1 MKRADVFARDGYR
14 CVYCGTVASTD
25 LLSVDHVQPRVK
37 GGDSSGG
44 NVVTACIPCN
54 TAKGSRSLV
63 QFLLQDET
71 VRRNFFQHAR
81 YVWPRHMLVVTEE
94 LVRRG
99 CSGGLPGHVEGRR
112 GVRSS
117 SEPPERRWD
126 VDDD

>member
-14 CVYCGTVASTD
+14 CVYCGTVAPTER
-25 LLSVDHVQPRVK
+25 LSVDHVQPRVK

-63 QFLLQDET
+63 QFLMDDSL
-71 VRRNFFQHAR
+71 VRRNFFQRAL
-81 YVWPRHMLVVTEE
+81 YVWPRHMLAVTEE
-94 LVRRG
+94 LARRG
-99 CSGGLPGHVEGRR
+99 CSGGLPGHVEGHR

-117 SEPPERRWD
+117 SEPTD
-126 VDDD
+126 VKE